1 MRRSVVT
8 TTLMV
13 LFLAVFL
20 WTVDAWARAGGG
32 GSSGSRGS
40 RSYSAP
46 VRPSPGPS
54 SPGRPAAPPS
64 SFQQPAPQR
73 SGWMGGLMGGIG
85 GLFLGGLIGS
95 MLFGGMGSGLFG
107 GMGRGLFGGIGLTEI
122 LIVGGLAYFAFSYM
136 RRRRQTM
143 TALPQGD
150 ATPQG
155 GGARPWQSGSPF
167 SSTTTLE
174 AAAAPNDLERGVGQ
188 IRQMDGA
195 FDPVRFTDTA
205 SDFFF
210 KVQAAW
216 MARDM
221 GSARDLLTPEMHA
234 TLQTQ
239 CDQMRAER
247 RVNRLEN
254 IAVRSVEV
262 SEAWQEGRQDFVTV
276 RFLANLLDYTVDET
290 GTQVME
296 GSRTEPVK
304 FEEYW
309 TFARPAGPNT
319 WRLSA
324 IQQS

>member
-1 MRRSVVT
+1 
-8 TTLMV
+8 
-13 LFLAVFL
+13 
-20 WTVDAWARAGGG
+20 
-32 GSSGSRGS
+32 
-40 RSYSAP
+40 
-46 VRPSPGPS
+46 
-54 SPGRPAAPPS
+54 
-64 SFQQPAPQR
+64 
-73 SGWMGGLMGGIG
+73 MGGIG

-107 GMGRGLFGGIGLTEI
+107 GIGLMEI
-122 LIVGGLAYFAFSYM
+122 LIVGGLIYFVLSYM
-136 RRRRQTM
+136 RRRQQT
-143 TALPQGD
+143 TPALAQGY

-155 GGARPWQSGSPF
+155 AGATPWQPGSLF
-167 SSTTTLE
+167 ASTTTLE
-174 AAAAPNDLERGVGQ
+174 AAAAPNDLELGVGH
-188 IRQMDGA
+188 IRQMDGV
-195 FDPVRFTDTA
+195 FDPMRFTETA

-216 MARDM
+216 MSRDM
-221 GSARDLLTPEMHA
+221 GSVRDLLTPEMHA
-234 TLQTQ
+234 TLQKR
-239 CDQMRAER
+239 CDQLRSER

-309 TFARPAGPNT
+309 TFVRPVGPNT
-319 WRLSA
+319 WRFSA
-324 IQQS
+324 IQQSS